1 MLAPLGKV
9 PDWAVFDGYQRSI
22 SRSDFERLLTT
33 VYAMPQ
39 AWSTTLFME
48 DQQVKIRRESVKPL
62 LASDG
67 TYDLKFGTAP
77 ATAKRFWRKR
87 AELPPMTNPDRPL
100 EGVKIA
106 IDPGHIGGNWAVM
119 EERNFQPESG
129 PPVREGEL
137 TLITARLLQTMLME
151 QGATVFLV
159 RNRNEPVT
167 EQRPKDFVALARQE
181 LTAMGIDPDNPP
193 NKSPI
198 NTVRWQSEK
207 LFYRTAEIRARAKL
221 VNESIHPDVVVCLH
235 FNASGSS
242 WGAPGKPN
250 YSDQNHLHI
259 LINGGFGLDE
269 LVLDDQRQEMLLKLL
284 SGVLEEELGLAVSIA
299 DSLASTTGLPP
310 FIYQS
315 GAVPMPTSP
324 YVWGRNLLANR
335 LYACPVVYCEPF
347 VMNNQSVAVRLQ
359 EGDYEGQREI
369 NGVSVGSIFREYA
382 GGVAA
387 GLKKYFSDRR

>member
-1 MLAPLGKV
+1 MLAPLGKA
-9 PDWAVFDGYQRSI
+9 PDWSVFDGYQNSI
-22 SRSDFERLLTT
+22 TRGDFERLLTT

-39 AWSTTLFME
+39 SWSTTLFME
-48 DQQVKIRRESVKPL
+48 ESQVKIRRESAKSL
-62 LASDG
+62 LAADG
-67 TYDLKFGTAP
+67 TYDLKFGSAP
-77 ATAKRFWRKR
+77 ATAQRFWRKR
-87 AELPPMTNPDRPL
+87 AELPPLANPERPL

-106 IDPGHIGGNWAVM
+106 LDPGHIGGNWAVM

-167 EQRPKDFVALARQE
+167 DQRPKDFVALARQE
-181 LTAMGIDPDNPP
+181 LTAMGIEPDNPP

-221 VNESIHPDVVVCLH
+221 VNESMHPDVVVCLH

-284 SGVLEEELGLAVSIA
+284 GGVHEEELGLAVNIA

-315 GAVPMPTSP
+315 GAVPMPASP

-335 LYACPVVYCEPF
+335 LYSCPVVYCEPF
-347 VMNNQSVAVRLQ
+347 VMNNKFVAVRLQ
-359 EGDYEGQREI
+359 EGDYEGQKEI
-369 NGVSVGSIFREYA
+369 GGVAVGSIFREYA
-382 GGVAA
+382 EGVAA
-387 GLKKYFSDRR
+387 GLKKYFSGRR